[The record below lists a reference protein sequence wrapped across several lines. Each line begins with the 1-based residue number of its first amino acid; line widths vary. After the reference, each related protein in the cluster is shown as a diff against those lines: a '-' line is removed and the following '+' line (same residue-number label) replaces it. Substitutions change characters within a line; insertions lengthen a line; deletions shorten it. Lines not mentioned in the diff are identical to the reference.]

1 MTTHAVWTQGE
12 LVRRVAAV
20 LADPAYP
27 GAPNG
32 RVRDVPDRRAVRWY
46 TTIGLVDRPAAMQ
59 GRTALYGPRHLLQIV
74 AIKRL
79 QAQGRSIAEIQ
90 TELVGVTD
98 KTLRRIAD
106 IADEFLAVQ
115 PDRPGPSP
123 EQVRPE
129 RFWASPPAAPRTP
142 RADAGGADSVT
153 MLAAVGLPG
162 GAVLLLPAMSGGAG
176 RPDDEDIRAIHTA
189 AQPLLDLLADRGLLA
204 FGKEK
209 ENNEWSPS

>member
-1 MTTHAVWTQGE
+1 MATDAVWTQDE
-12 LVRRVAAV
+12 LVRRAAAA
-20 LADPAYP
+20 LAGPAYP

-32 RVRDVPDRRAVRWY
+32 RVRDVPDRRTVRWY

-79 QAQGRSIAEIQ
+79 QARGRSIAEIQ
-90 TELVGVTD
+90 TELVGATD
-98 KTLRRIAD
+98 KTLRRVAD
-106 IADEFLAVQ
+106 VADEFLAAQ
-115 PDRPGPSP
+115 PDRPGES
-123 EQVRPE
+123 VRPE
-129 RFWASPPAAPRTP
+129 RFWAAPPAAPRAP
-142 RADAGGADSVT
+142 GEAAGGTDSVT

-162 GAVLLLPAMSGGAG
+162 GALLLLPGLSDGAG

-209 ENNEWSPS
+209 GNKEWNPS